1 MAGSP
6 HDLDHFFVRERA
18 FVQSA
23 GQIGHDA
30 EEPIGHADLTE
41 ADGFGTGRHSDQVA
55 AELVHH
61 SDLGGC
67 FISGSIQADIDR
79 LGLHFQ
85 TEHIGSGLQVDPA
98 TERVRKIDV
107 ADLAVVHREVA
118 KGEVQKIGAY
128 GEAPYRPL
136 AAQASDGGGGECGL
150 CPAELGGP
158 GDGPIV
164 HFVGWI
170 LVSRPVSLHD
180 HDPPSLVDAFGS
192 SNQAEF
198 GRNGHAGPAKGR
210 QTFPNTGAAD
220 QDDIT
225 FPHDCDATRLL
236 RPANFEP
243 KLSDMSTLREA
254 RPNDLYELLDLAH
267 SDGSVELEDYL
278 QRVVEKALDWFSAQG
293 ISVFLRNG
301 GTETFGLAVA
311 HGLLSTVPNDA
322 VISDGQGIA
331 GVAIA
336 EGQPRLL
343 IDPTSDRDLARQ
355 GIERKETIGSSLI
368 IPLMT
373 RNAGCIGVMN
383 VARAAESA
391 DFSESDLEAASSLG
405 RQIALALSQYRTLVA
420 AQTQKYEL
428 QSAMDLIGFGL
439 LMIGP
444 GGRFQDFTPEIATIL
459 ESSPRNH
466 LTVATYFQTINPNF
480 QRPLN
485 LGVER
490 AKKNLSYRFRV
501 DDPIRHVTYAAV
513 TAPMQNGGV
522 IVAIHDITEHEKAR
536 GAIDRIQRL
545 AEIGQLTASIAH
557 EIRNPLTGIQ
567 SAARMIVDD
576 PMLAPEF
583 GEIIER
589 EAGKLNQLCTEFLT
603 FAKPLSLD
611 FEPIRL
617 SDIGRRVV
625 DSMKQEFHDERLRVE
640 FRISPDEPILY
651 ADPVR
656 VEQVFRNLLKNAI
669 DASSAGQLICIEI
682 DEQGIAKIRDQGI
695 GMEPHIVDRLFTP
708 FFTTKPNGTGLGLS
722 ICHKI
727 MEAHRSTIR
736 VNSVAGS
743 GTTFELN
750 FNVKGAA

>member
-1 MAGSP
+1 MSGTP
-6 HDLDHFFVRERA
+6 DDLDHLFVREGA
-18 FVQSA
+18 FIQSA
-23 GQIGHDA
+23 GEIRDDPEESVGHSHLA
-30 EEPIGHADLTE
+30 E
-41 ADGFGTGRHSDQVA
+41 ADRLGAGRHSDQIPA
-55 AELVHH
+55 QFVHH
-61 SDLGGC
+61 ADLGWR
-67 FISGSIQADIDR
+67 FVSGSIETDIDG
-79 LGLHFQ
+79 LGLHVQ
-85 TEHIGSGLQVDPA
+85 TECIGGGLQMDPT
-98 TERVRKIDV
+98 TERIRKIDV
-107 ADLAVVHREVA
+107 AHLPVVHGEVA
-118 KGEVQKIGAY
+118 EGEVQEVGAN
-128 GEAPYRPL
+128 GEAAHGPIGP
-136 AAQASDGGGGECGL
+136 QTSDGSGGECGL
-150 CPAELGGP
+150 SPSHLGGP
-158 GDGPIV
+158 RDGPIV
-164 HFVGWI
+164 HLVGWI
-170 LVSRPVSLHD
+170 FVPGTVALHD
-180 HDPPSLVDAFGS
+180 HNPPTLVDAFGS
-192 SNQAEF
+192 PNQAEF
-198 GRNGHAGPAKGR
+198 GWHGHAGPAKGR

-236 RPANFEP
+236 RPAYFKP

-267 SDGSVELEDYL
+267 SDGSVELEEYL

-293 ISVFLRNG
+293 ISIFLRNG

-311 HGLLSTVPNDA
+311 HGLLSTVPSDA

-485 LGVER
+485 LGIER

-567 SAARMIVDD
+567 SAARMIIDD

-651 ADPVR
+651 ADPIR

-669 DASSAGQLICIEI
+669 DASSPGQLICLEI